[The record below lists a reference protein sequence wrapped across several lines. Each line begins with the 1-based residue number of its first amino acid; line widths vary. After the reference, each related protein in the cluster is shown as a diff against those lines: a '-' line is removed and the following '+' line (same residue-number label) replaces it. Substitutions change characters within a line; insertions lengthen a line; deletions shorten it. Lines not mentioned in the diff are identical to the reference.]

1 LLKCQNNSI
10 FVAKKVSIL
19 STKSL
24 TIGYS
29 EKNPLLKNVNVN
41 IYDGKLTVLTGQN
54 GMGKSTLIKTFVKI
68 IKPLSGEIFFDKK
81 NIKEISQ
88 KEFSKLLA
96 VVLTDKFSSENFSAF
111 EIISFGRS
119 PYTGFFGR
127 LLDEDVSVV
136 KNVAEDLK
144 IESLLDKK
152 FYALSDGQKQK
163 VLIAKALAQEA
174 KIIILD
180 EPTAFLDFNAK
191 DEIFGL
197 LKKVAINKNIAVL
210 VSTHDIFSA
219 VKYADYLW
227 LMSDNS
233 LKTGST
239 KEMIESEKYFFPLKN
254 HLTLQS

>member
-1 LLKCQNNSI
+1 MSRKI
-10 FVAKKVSIL
+10 FSAVSL
-19 STKSL
+19 S
-24 TIGYS
+24 IGYS
-29 EKNPLLKNVNVN
+29 EKKPLHKNLNESLFS
-41 IYDGKLTVLTGQN
+41 GTLTMLTGGN
-54 GMGKSTLIKTFVKI
+54 GTGKSTLLKTFTKI
-68 IKPLSGEIFFDKK
+68 LKPLSGGVFFDGK
-81 NIKEISQ
+81 NIEKIPQ

-127 LLDEDVSVV
+127 LLDEDVVV
-136 KNVAEDLK
+136 VINVAEDLK

-239 KEMIESEKYFFPLKN
+239 KEMIES
-254 HLTLQS
+254 